1 MSVEHPKRD
10 LAFKWLQVPRTYVY
24 ILKIHTKNCY
34 QARGRREIWQK
45 KNSIF
50 YFWKSDK
57 NFPKKRGNCGGKIP
71 FSIIFFALMRKLCKK
86 KKAALH
92 RQYNQRF
99 SKWVSEI

>member
-45 KNSIF
+45 NSIF
-50 YFWKSDK
+50 CFFGNLTKITLK
-57 NFPKKRGNCGGKIP
+57 QREIVVEKFPFP
-71 FSIIFFALMRKLCKK
+71 
-86 KKAALH
+86 LH
-92 RQYNQRF
+92 F
-99 SKWVSEI
+99 LHL